1 MTNGND
7 PAFIRTHKG
16 EQCKEDCTYGLTKRE
31 YFAAM
36 AMSTTV
42 NAEDAVKKADD
53 IIAELNKSKGE
64 A

>member
-31 YFAAM
+31 WFAGM
-36 AMSTTV
+36 AMSSTV
-42 NAEDAVKKADD
+42 NNEDAIKKADD
-53 IIAELNKSKGE
+53 MIRQLNKSK
-64 A
+64 